1 MSSPV
6 AELLQKSN
14 ETNQRLQEDLLTKEQ
29 TVARAKILE
38 FTEYDGG
45 HYNLYGAKGAGKSTL
60 AKYIVIH
67 EDGWAYAPWLPVKSA
82 SAQVLFVDNVPS
94 TRTASRR
101 AREII
106 GFDTPDTVITVSNK
120 PVPEAK
126 ERVKLQND

>member
-1 MSSPV
+1 MFSPV
-6 AELLQKSN
+6 AELLQRAN
-14 ETNQRLQEDLLTKEQ
+14 ETTQQLQDDILTDNQRAIRL
-29 TVARAKILE
+29 KILE
-38 FTEYDGG
+38 LTEQGSG

-106 GFDTPDTVITVSNK
+106 GFDTPETVITISNK

-126 ERVKLQND
+126 DCIKIS